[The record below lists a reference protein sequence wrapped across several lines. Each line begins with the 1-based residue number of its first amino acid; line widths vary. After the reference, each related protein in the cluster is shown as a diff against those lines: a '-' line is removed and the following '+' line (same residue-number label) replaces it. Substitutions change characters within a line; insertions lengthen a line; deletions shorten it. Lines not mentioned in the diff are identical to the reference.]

1 MYSVISVVTAFIVT
15 LAEFNV
21 HPNYF
26 LRAIACSPGSVFERM
41 GLYATQEIMRKDT
54 DHEVLKCV
62 SEFLENTIDTLVA
75 DPKIGPEMC
84 SLFCTSLTRI
94 AR

>member
-1 MYSVISVVTAFIVT
+1 MINIVC
-15 LAEFNV
+15 
-21 HPNYF
+21 
-26 LRAIACSPGSVFERM
+26 RAIACSPGSVFEKM
-41 GLYATQEIMRKDT
+41 GLYATQEIMCKDA

-75 DPKIGPEMC
+75 DSRLGPELRP
-84 SLFCTSLTRI
+84 LFSTSLMRI